1 MAKIAIGWREGE
13 GKTGLKAPTFPSLQS
28 LSSAAKRTTKARL
41 EAYWANKWEKGE
53 TGRELYRLAPK
64 ILKQRLRVH
73 SDIPKTFS
81 ATLTQIR
88 TGKVALKS
96 YLYRIKR
103 APNLRY
109 TCGDEQI
116 GRHVL
121 IKCPNFKEL
130 RKAVWPYN
138 SQP

>member
-1 MAKIAIGWREGE
+1 MERGRRKNRT
-13 GKTGLKAPTFPSLQS
+13 KSPTFPSLQS

-64 ILKQRLRVH
+64 ISKQRLRVH

-103 APNLRY
+103 APNLRCIY
-109 TCGDEQI
+109 RDEQT
-116 GRHVL
+116 G
-121 IKCPNFKEL
+121 
-130 RKAVWPYN
+130 
-138 SQP
+138 